1 MILLIPIIYRLVID
15 YKLCVTLDFSEVVQI
30 YFTKPV
36 RLKFGLIRVVA
47 FGWCDLIRE
56 GGHWLEWPYKSE
68 TCKIYIFYLHY
79 TAYYFSKPK
88 QATNICCSVT
98 IPLIFLGEGKKQTCR
113 CLNYHEGKTKLK
125 YFVLGERSRST
136 SN

>member
-1 MILLIPIIYRLVID
+1 
-15 YKLCVTLDFSEVVQI
+15 
-30 YFTKPV
+30 
-36 RLKFGLIRVVA
+36 
-47 FGWCDLIRE
+47 
-56 GGHWLEWPYKSE
+56 
-68 TCKIYIFYLHY
+68 LHY